1 MILPRV
7 TSIIIGTLFDDLKLL
22 VKQISDLKIFIILV
36 NAIIHK
42 V

>member
-22 VKQISDLKIFIILV
+22 VKQISDLNGHTNVLV
-36 NAIIHK
+36 
-42 V
+42 